1 MLDLLL
7 KRYLSILNKIKL
19 NGVGISLPLFL
30 KYSVMSILDRIT
42 PKPPQTELPPTQ
54 LSQQEIEVLLSMIK
68 RTTFLGEDIEPLYTL
83 IIKLQNQYLEQ
94 NK

>member
-1 MLDLLL
+1 MGWVF
-7 KRYLSILNKIKL
+7 NP
-19 NGVGISLPLFL
+19 PLFL
-30 KYSVMSILDRIT
+30 KNNVMSILDRISS
-42 PKPPQTELPPTQ
+42 KSSQSELPPNQ

>member
-1 MLDLLL
+1 MGWVF
-7 KRYLSILNKIKL
+7 YP
-19 NGVGISLPLFL
+19 PLFL
-30 KYSVMSILDRIT
+30 KNNVMSILDRIS
-42 PKPPQTELPPTQ
+42 PKPPQTELPPIQ

>member
-1 MLDLLL
+1 MGWVF
-7 KRYLSILNKIKL
+7 YP
-19 NGVGISLPLFL
+19 PLFL
-30 KYSVMSILDRIT
+30 KNNVMSILDRIS
-42 PKPPQTELPPTQ
+42 PKSPQPELPPNQ